1 MTVDAAATNF
11 QEAGPQHLDALVAN
25 NIAMAQETEGLE
37 LPPPTIRKGVQAV
50 LEGTHGAQA
59 RYYILT
65 HPGDGSVLAQL
76 MITFEWSDWR
86 AAQVWWVQSVFVP
99 IAHRRKGYYRR
110 LYEMVREEA
119 RRAGAAGVRLYADDG
134 NGRAHEAYRRLGMTS
149 HYSVFEDMF
158 VGY

>member
-1 MTVDAAATNF
+1 MRVLAEQAAF

-25 NIAMAQETEGLE
+25 NIAMAKETEDLD
-37 LPPPTIRKGVQAV
+37 LPPAVIHKGVAAV
-50 LEGTHGAQA
+50 LEGTHQAQA

-86 AAQVWWVQSVFVP
+86 AAQVWWVQSVYVP
-99 IAHRRKGYYRR
+99 PAHRRKGYYRR
-110 LYEMVREEA
+110 LYERVREEA
-119 RRAGAAGVRLYADDG
+119 RAAGAAGVRLYADNG
-134 NGRAHEAYRRLGMTS
+134 NGRAHDTYRSLGMTS
-149 HYSVFEDMF
+149 HYTVFEEMF